1 MGRHGKQKGEHEEES
16 NDFEKKG
23 QGVADLWEDAFKDV
37 AVNGFV

>member
-1 MGRHGKQKGEHEEES
+1 MGRRGKQKGEHKEES